1 MAYQGPLEQTKPHS
15 EESHHHLSSQLF
27 PKNKFSNESLSKKK
41 KKKKKN
47 KNPTS
52 EEPGRLQHRVAKSW
66 I

>member
-41 KKKKKN
+41 EKKKKPN
-47 KNPTS
+47 LRGAWQATT
-52 EEPGRLQHRVAKSW
+52 
-66 I
+66 